1 MSGVEFERDG
11 CTPVRAGVSG
21 RESLTTSLS
30 SRCVR
35 KRIGSRPGEEDA
47 EAATAPVLGAVRRLA
62 REVRTLVADL
72 DGLRS
77 ENEALRAER
86 QDLLRA
92 LTAISRPLGRRT
104 RAPVQPNPA
113 MAGPSAPSRPRATSA
128 ADRVRLDRPSRSM
141 QVDDHGVP
149 LAPREFDLLA
159 HLLDHPG
166 QALTREALLRAVWP
180 ASSSGD
186 ARTLRVHVNAIRA
199 KLDRLGLAVRITTLH
214 RVGYRLDHLDDV
226 RDPE

>member
-1 MSGVEFERDG
+1 
-11 CTPVRAGVSG
+11 
-21 RESLTTSLS
+21 
-30 SRCVR
+30 VR
-35 KRIGSRPGEEDA
+35 KRIASRAEEEGA
-47 EAATAPVLGAVRRLA
+47 EAATAPVLRAVRRLA

-86 QDLLRA
+86 QDLLAA
-92 LTAISRPLGRRT
+92 LTAISRPLSRRT
-104 RAPVQPNPA
+104 GARAQPTPA
-113 MAGPSAPSRPRATSA
+113 MARPSGRSRPKATPA
-128 ADRVRLDRPSRSM
+128 ADRLRLDRASHVM
-141 QVDDHGVP
+141 HVDDHRVP
-149 LAPREFDLLA
+149 LAPREFDLLSY
-159 HLLDHPG
+159 LLDHAG

-180 ASSSGD
+180 ASSSWD

-226 RDPE
+226 RGPE

>member
-1 MSGVEFERDG
+1 
-11 CTPVRAGVSG
+11 
-21 RESLTTSLS
+21 
-30 SRCVR
+30 VR
-35 KRIGSRPGEEDA
+35 KRIASRAEEEGA
-47 EAATAPVLGAVRRLA
+47 KAATAPVLRAVRRVA
-62 REVRTLVADL
+62 TEVRSLVADL

-77 ENEALRAER
+77 ENEALGAER
-86 QDLLRA
+86 QDLLAA

-104 RAPVQPNPA
+104 GAPKA
-113 MAGPSAPSRPRATSA
+113 RSA
-128 ADRVRLDRPSRSM
+128 AGRLRLDRASRSM
-141 QVDDHGVP
+141 HVDGHGVP

-159 HLLDHPG
+159 YLLDHPG

-214 RVGYRLDHLDDV
+214 RVGYRLDHPDDV
-226 RDPE
+226 RGPE